1 MLLGLVVCGW
11 LIWICSL
18 LAFWIGDGVVCV
30 MMFCVFA
37 DCAVLVGYYFVGL
50 VGFVACY
57 GFEFWYVG
65 GVGGG

>member
-1 MLLGLVVCGW
+1 
-11 LIWICSL
+11 
-18 LAFWIGDGVVCV
+18 

-65 GVGGG
+65 GVGGGCVVVLV